1 MNIPDDLGEIQA
13 FCDILGLSEEPLG
26 LYYTAIEPEGG
37 ISPRQAILPSAEME
51 AAGKV
56 DWEATFANFS
66 CVIGVLWRARK
77 LKKPAYFDQ
86 NRFGCLGGAFY
97 LGFLKPQL
105 EWVVHYVSTGQPGVF
120 EGECYLDSP
129 QSVRRFF
136 AALDPRPAPEQFC
149 VFKQLSK
156 FTSEET
162 PEVVIF
168 FARAESISGLNQ
180 LATFVTNDF
189 EAVQSPFGAG
199 CSNLV
204 TWPLKYLERGQLKAV
219 LGGWDPSDRK
229 FLKPD
234 EITFAVPYQM
244 FARLVK
250 RWRESFLTKD
260 VWKTVRKK
268 IELSRKAWKE
278 QEKSDQG

>member
-1 MNIPDDLGEIQA
+1 MTIQDDLAEIQA
-13 FCDILGLSEEPLG
+13 FCDVLGLSEEPLG
-26 LYYTAIEPEGG
+26 MYYTPKPPEQGL
-37 ISPRQAILPSAEME
+37 SPQQAILPTAEME
-51 AAGKV
+51 AAGEV

-77 LKKPAYFDQ
+77 LGKPAYFDQ
-86 NRFGCLGGAFY
+86 ARFGCLGGAFY

-105 EWVVHYVSTGQPGVF
+105 EFITHYVSTGRPGVM

-129 QSVRRFF
+129 AAVRRFF
-136 AALDPRPAPEQFC
+136 EVLDPRPAPEQFC
-149 VFKQLSK
+149 VFQQLSK
-156 FTSEET
+156 FTPDEK

-168 FARAESISGLNQ
+168 FGRAESIAGLNQ

-199 CSNLV
+199 CSNIV
-204 TWPLKYLERGQLKAV
+204 AWPLKYLERGQLKAV

-234 EITFAVPYQM
+234 EITFTVPYEM
-244 FARLVK
+244 FERMVH
-250 RWRESFLTKD
+250 RWRDSFLTKEA
-260 VWKTVRKK
+260 WKTVRKK

-278 QEKSDQG
+278 

>member
-1 MNIPDDLGEIQA
+1 MTIQDDLPEIKA
-13 FCDILGLSEEPLG
+13 FCDTLGLTEEPLG
-26 LYYTAIEPEGG
+26 LLYTPVEPEPG
-37 ISPRQAILPSAEME
+37 ISPQQAILPTAEME
-51 AAGKV
+51 AAGQV

-77 LKKPAYFDQ
+77 LGKPAYFDQ
-86 NRFGCLGGAFY
+86 ARFGCLGGAFS

-105 EWVVHYVSTGQPGVF
+105 EFITHYVSTGLPNVV

-129 QSVRRFF
+129 AAVRRFF
-136 AALDPRPAPEQFC
+136 QVLDPRPAPAQFC

-156 FTSEET
+156 FAPDEK

-168 FARAESISGLNQ
+168 FARAETISGLNQ

-199 CSNLV
+199 CSNIV
-204 TWPLKYLERGQLKAV
+204 AWPLKYLERGQLKAV

-234 EITFAVPYQM
+234 EITFAVPYEM
-244 FARLVK
+244 FQRMLS
-250 RWRESFLTKD
+250 RWRDSFLTKEA
-260 VWKTVRKK
+260 WKTVRKK

-278 QEKSDQG
+278 Q

>member
-1 MNIPDDLGEIQA
+1 MTIPDDLPEIQA
-13 FCDILGLSEEPLG
+13 FCTILGLTEEPLG
-26 LYYTAIEPEGG
+26 MHYTPTEPAQA
-37 ISPRQAILPSAEME
+37 ISPQQAILPTAEME
-51 AAGKV
+51 TAGDV

-77 LKKPAYFDQ
+77 QSKPAYFDQ
-86 NRFGCLGGAFY
+86 ARFGCLGGAFY

-105 EWVVHYVSTGQPGVF
+105 EFITHYVSTGIPNIV

-129 QSVRRFF
+129 QAVRRFF
-136 AALDPRPAPEQFC
+136 ETLDPRPAPAQFC

-156 FTSEET
+156 FTPDEK

-168 FARAESISGLNQ
+168 FARAETISGLNQ

-199 CSNLV
+199 CSNIV
-204 TWPLKYLERGQLKAV
+204 AWPLKYLERGQLKAV

-234 EITFAVPYQM
+234 EITFAVPYEM
-244 FARLVK
+244 FERMIR
-250 RWRESFLTKD
+250 RWRDSFLTKEA
-260 VWKTVRKK
+260 WKTVRKK

-278 QEKSDQG
+278 I

>member
-1 MNIPDDLGEIQA
+1 MTIHDDLAEIQA
-13 FCDILGLSEEPLG
+13 FCDILGLTEEPLG
-26 LYYTAIEPEGG
+26 LLYTPVEPEQGL
-37 ISPRQAILPSAEME
+37 SPQQALLPTAEME
-51 AAGKV
+51 AAGEV

-66 CVIGVLWRARK
+66 CVIGLLWRARK
-77 LKKPAYFDQ
+77 LGKPAYFDQ
-86 NRFGCLGGAFY
+86 ARFGCLGGAFY

-105 EWVVHYVSTGQPGVF
+105 EFITHCVSTGQPGVM

-129 QSVRRFF
+129 QAVRRFF
-136 AALDPRPAPEQFC
+136 QVLDPRPAPEQFC
-149 VFKQLSK
+149 VFKPLSK
-156 FTSEET
+156 FTPDER

-168 FARAESISGLNQ
+168 FARAETISGLNQ

-199 CSNLV
+199 CSNIV
-204 TWPLKYLERGQLKAV
+204 AWPLKYLERGQLKAV

-234 EITFAVPYQM
+234 EITFTVPYEM
-244 FARLVK
+244 FERMVK

-260 VWKTVRKK
+260 TWKTVRKK

-278 QEKSDQG
+278 

>member
-1 MNIPDDLGEIQA
+1 MTIQDDLPEIQA
-13 FCDILGLSEEPLG
+13 FCDILGLTEEPLG
-26 LYYTAIEPEGG
+26 MHYTPNEPQPGL
-37 ISPRQAILPSAEME
+37 SPQQAILPTAEME
-51 AAGKV
+51 RAGEV

-66 CVIGVLWRARK
+66 CVIGMIWRARK
-77 LKKPAYFDQ
+77 LGKPAYFDQ
-86 NRFGCLGGAFY
+86 ARFGCLGGAFY

-105 EWVVHYVSTGQPGVF
+105 EFITHYVSTGLPNVV

-129 QSVRRFF
+129 EAVRRFF
-136 AALDPRPAPEQFC
+136 QVLDPRPAPEQFC
-149 VFKQLSK
+149 VFKQLSQ
-156 FTSEET
+156 FTPDET

-168 FARAESISGLNQ
+168 FGRAESISGLNQ

-199 CSNLV
+199 CSNIV
-204 TWPLKYLERGQLKAV
+204 SWPLKYLERGQLKAV

-234 EITFAVPYQM
+234 EITFAVPYEM
-244 FARLVK
+244 FERMVR
-250 RWRESFLTKD
+250 RWRDSFLTREA
-260 VWKTVRKK
+260 WKTVRKK

-278 QEKSDQG
+278 

>member
-1 MNIPDDLGEIQA
+1 MTIQDDLAEIQA
-13 FCDILGLSEEPLG
+13 FCDTLGLTEEPMG
-26 LYYTAIEPEGG
+26 LLYTPVEPEAG
-37 ISPRQAILPSAEME
+37 ISPQQAILPTAEME
-51 AAGKV
+51 AEGSV

-66 CVIGVLWRARK
+66 CVIGMLWRARK
-77 LKKPAYFDQ
+77 LGKPAYFDQ
-86 NRFGCLGGAFY
+86 ARFGCLGGAFY

-105 EWVVHYVSTGQPGVF
+105 EFITHYVSTGIPNVM

-129 QSVRRFF
+129 QAVRRFF
-136 AALDPRPAPEQFC
+136 ETLDPRPAPAQFC
-149 VFKQLSK
+149 VFKHLSK
-156 FTSEET
+156 FTPDEK

-168 FARAESISGLNQ
+168 FARAETISGLNQ

-199 CSNLV
+199 CSNIV
-204 TWPLKYLERGQLKAV
+204 AWPLKYLERGQLKAV

-234 EITFAVPYQM
+234 EITFAVPYEM
-244 FARLVK
+244 FQRMVS
-250 RWRESFLTKD
+250 RWRDSFLTKEA
-260 VWKTVRKK
+260 WKTVRKK

-278 QEKSDQG
+278 Q